1 MATNENKGLD
11 YTIDVLIFG
20 SAPIPADQVYN
31 GRYLQGQMTDNTF
44 GMTLVRGGGRN
55 ILIDCGSNM
64 DDPAKK
70 AIYFD
75 IYGATM
81 ASPQEA
87 LAAAGLVPEDITDV
101 VLTHAHMDHM
111 GGLELFPNARFY
123 AQKDELEGWEDV
135 VANPKM
141 GPALTPGVLDP
152 GDLVRARELV
162 DCGRM
167 TLIEG
172 DVEDL
177 LPGIDVHVFPHA
189 HSIADQVVVVRTSS
203 GNFVD
208 VGDISTRAK
217 GITGVDEAPYYMVQ
231 DGAAGSIYLSMMA
244 LPKILEW
251 ADDDIDHV
259 ILRHDVN
266 YKDTRTN
273 EYREGSVARYNF
285 C

>member
-1 MATNENKGLD
+1 
-11 YTIDVLIFG
+11 
-20 SAPIPADQVYN
+20 
-31 GRYLQGQMTDNTF
+31 MTDNTF
-44 GMTLVRGGGRN
+44 GMTLVRGEGRN

-64 DDPAKK
+64 DDPAKQ

-87 LAAAGLVPEDITDV
+87 LASAGLSPEDITDV
-101 VLTHAHMDHM
+101 VVTHAHMDHM

-123 AQKDELEGWEDV
+123 VQKGELEGWEAV
-135 VANPKM
+135 VANPMM

-152 GDLVRARELV
+152 GDLVRARKLV
-162 DCGRM
+162 EEGRM
-167 TLIEG
+167 SLIEG
-172 DVEDL
+172 DVEGL

-189 HSIADQVVVVRTSS
+189 HSIVDQVVVIHAEG
-203 GNFVD
+203 GNYVD
-208 VGDISTRAK
+208 LGDICTRAK

-244 LPKILEW
+244 FHKILEW
-251 ADDDIDHV
+251 ADGDIDHV

-266 YKDTRTN
+266 YKDTRVQ
-273 EYREGSVARYNF
+273 EFGEGGVARYKF

>member
-1 MATNENKGLD
+1 MADNKTGMD

-20 SAPIPADQVYN
+20 SAPIPADVVYN
-31 GRYLQGQMTDNTF
+31 GRYLQRQMTDNTF
-44 GMTLVRGGGRN
+44 GMTLVRGEGRN
-55 ILIDCGSNM
+55 ILVDCGSNM

-87 LAAAGLVPEDITDV
+87 LASAGLTPEDITDV
-101 VLTHAHMDHM
+101 VVTHAHMDHM
-111 GGLELFPNARFY
+111 GGLELFPNAHFFV
-123 AQKDELEGWEDV
+123 QKDELEGWEAV

-152 GDLVRARELV
+152 GDLVRARELAAE
-162 DCGRM
+162 GRM
-167 TLIEG
+167 TLLEG
-172 DVEDL
+172 DVENL
-177 LPGIDVHVFPHA
+177 LPGIDVHVFPFA
-189 HSIADQVVVVRTSS
+189 HSISDQVVVIRTKS

-244 LPKILEW
+244 FPKILEW
-251 ADDDIDHV
+251 ADNDIDHV

-266 YKDTRTN
+266 YKVTRIQ
-273 EYREGSVARYNF
+273 EFHEESVARYSF